1 MAVQGHASPAFPL
14 SEPNLPAFCCRVLW
28 SVGST
33 AVPRTGYWPE
43 MSQENVEI
51 VRRVFEASARH
62 DAEAVL
68 ALYDPASNGTPLGR
82 SPDSAG
88 SPTSTA
94 DTTASVVSFAGG
106 PMNGVRSDPVWR
118 HHVDIRAAVA
128 AARECDRAVVAGK
141 GTVRSRRGESIAENR
156 VGDCLLQSF
165 QSPIPVRGARSAG
178 RRYTVS
184 EKERAGDP
192 LRGNAPTPQGRS
204 LTLGRAGDQAST
216 SFPQLVP
223 QGNCPIERNE

>member
-1 MAVQGHASPAFPL
+1 M
-14 SEPNLPAFCCRVLW
+14 
-28 SVGST
+28 
-33 AVPRTGYWPE
+33 
-43 MSQENVEI
+43 
-51 VRRVFEASARH
+51 RRVFEASARH

-94 DTTASVVSFAGG
+94 YTTASVVSFASG

-165 QSPIPVRGARSAG
+165 QSPIPVRVARSAG

-192 LRGNAPTPQGRS
+192 LPSAWQRANPAGTQFDP
-204 LTLGRAGDQAST
+204 RAGGGPKRLLRSRSSFRRGTVRSNAT
-216 SFPQLVP
+216 SRETRFS
-223 QGNCPIERNE
+223 